1 MANEPPTAIMIVGL
15 QGSGKT
21 TTTGKLARWLS
32 KNGHNPLMVSV
43 DVYRPAAR
51 QQLSVIAARHQAAH
65 LRRHAGGNQ
74 AARTGALG
82 AARGGAERAATCCWS
97 TPPAACTSTIS

>member
-1 MANEPPTAIMIVGL
+1 MIVGL

-32 KNGHNPLMVSV
+32 KNGHRPMLVSV

-51 QQLSVIAARHQAAH
+51 EQLTVIARESEAAD
-65 LRRHAGGNQ
+65 LRRHARRSVEPVEL
-74 AARTGALG
+74 ARS
-82 AARGGAERAATCCWS
+82 ARRGSASTPDATCCWS
-97 TPPAACTSTIS
+97 TPPAACTSTTS